1 MLIDG
6 WNKFLRQPRKS
17 AKRFADSL
25 LLSETAAGMLLSG
38 DSGTDKSNGM
48 QVIAHKLID
57 AGYGLTL
64 FDPHGDQAD
73 DLEAYCSALPPS
85 RRRRVIVIRYS
96 DTSRITGMNPLYVD
110 RSGVDDITFKAR
122 LASRVGH
129 VAKILLHAMGE
140 KDFHSKPVLAKWTH
154 RILTILAKTGL
165 TIADARHFFD
175 MTSPVYQALA
185 ESAPDFVAQLE
196 MEQLAGL
203 RPAEREEQIG
213 STKNRFLN
221 FLQNPIVE
229 LVLGKP
235 DGHLDLRQAIQDRA
249 IIIVSLARGGVLR
262 DEDVEIFA
270 NLWLMEVLYA
280 VYNTPRGERVPHF
293 LMIDELP
300 TFRSSFEIITSALAQ
315 VRKFLCRFVVA
326 FQGTQL
332 FEERQQDR
340 LLNALVGQCDVH
352 FYFRHKNPVDAK
364 FFAEIIKLP
373 SIETTKTKHELKQ
386 EQQFQDGHELVTLLD
401 TSENTSEAS
410 QDGGSSANA
419 VSQTDSTSNGSSNS
433 SGTSQGE
440 SINRVTN
447 AVEQARGE
455 QSGNSRQS
463 GTNSSQSSAHGNT
476 QTNGASWSRTQT
488 QGSSVTRKQSLVPRL
503 RTRQIVTSV
512 QFYSTDEQFLEVAR
526 DIAVLP
532 RGTCFLYIAAQGV
545 SRVQLP
551 LARSPIAGLPRY
563 AAKKLA
569 ELRHDIFL
577 RPEFETPENLQRLRV
592 EFERKLVQ
600 FLYDASQTNQA
611 RIVESTPILI
621 VPTTSDNSL
630 IQI

>member
-1 MLIDG
+1 M
-6 WNKFLRQPRKS
+6 
-17 AKRFADSL
+17 
-25 LLSETAAGMLLSG
+25 
-38 DSGTDKSNGM
+38 
-48 QVIAHKLID
+48 
-57 AGYGLTL
+57 
-64 FDPHGDQAD
+64 
-73 DLEAYCSALPPS
+73 
-85 RRRRVIVIRYS
+85 
-96 DTSRITGMNPLYVD
+96 
-110 RSGVDDITFKAR
+110 
-122 LASRVGH
+122 
-129 VAKILLHAMGE
+129 
-140 KDFHSKPVLAKWTH
+140 
-154 RILTILAKTGL
+154 
-165 TIADARHFFD
+165 
-175 MTSPVYQALA
+175 
-185 ESAPDFVAQLE
+185 
-196 MEQLAGL
+196 
-203 RPAEREEQIG
+203 
-213 STKNRFLN
+213 
-221 FLQNPIVE
+221 
-229 LVLGKP
+229 
-235 DGHLDLRQAIQDRA
+235 
-249 IIIVSLARGGVLR
+249 
-262 DEDVEIFA
+262 
-270 NLWLMEVLYA
+270 
-280 VYNTPRGERVPHF
+280 
-293 LMIDELP
+293 
-300 TFRSSFEIITSALAQ
+300 
-315 VRKFLCRFVVA
+315 
-326 FQGTQL
+326 
-332 FEERQQDR
+332 
-340 LLNALVGQCDVH
+340 
-352 FYFRHKNPVDAK
+352 
-364 FFAEIIKLP
+364 
-373 SIETTKTKHELKQ
+373 
-386 EQQFQDGHELVTLLD
+386 TLLD

-512 QFYSTDEQFLEVAR
+512 QFYSTDEQFLEAAR
-526 DIAVLP
+526 DITLLT
-532 RGTCFLYIAAQGV
+532 RGTCFLYIAGQGV